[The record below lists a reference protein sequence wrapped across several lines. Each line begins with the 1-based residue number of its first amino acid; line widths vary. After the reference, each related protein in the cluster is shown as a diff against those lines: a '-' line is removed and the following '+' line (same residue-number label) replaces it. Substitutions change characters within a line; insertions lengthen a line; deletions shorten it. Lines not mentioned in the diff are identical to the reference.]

1 MRQFSI
7 AVLLFL
13 SFSTSIFAQKSNW
26 VYATMTHKTANDLRD
41 LYPWHV
47 NILMTQNN
55 MSVVHFHLDHINS
68 VESSSLNG
76 PGFILQP
83 SKEAATKSLFKNPS
97 FENKILEFTLT
108 EQDFVQSCL
117 PLVNPEKIGETIQ
130 TLENYGTR
138 FHTKPSGIQASVD
151 LKNRWES
158 MANDA
163 NRSDVQVEFF
173 THDFSQQKSIIITI
187 PGSQNPE
194 EIVVLGAHIDC
205 GDSWNPNNAPGA
217 DDNASGIATITEV
230 YRVLLERNFRPQKT
244 VQIMAFAAEEVGL
257 LGANDIA
264 GTYSAQGKNV
274 LGMLNLDMVN
284 YKGSADD
291 IFIVSDPGY
300 TTSELN
306 LFLIELLEYYHSSG
320 PYPLTYQQSECGYAC
335 SDHAA
340 WSDNGFMAAY
350 AFEAAEGEENPF
362 YHSPGD
368 TYANMGNDASHA
380 AKFARLSLE
389 FLVEIAKTTEMK
401 TSELMATQLSFV
413 VQGDHAVYAMK
424 TKATKVLSM
433 EIVDTSAKKI
443 ISLANLPTHGEIALE
458 TLPKGVYIAIFKM
471 NNGEILTKKFLK

>member
-1 MRQFSI
+1 MRHLS
-7 AVLLFL
+7 LLILLIFTL
-13 SFSTSIFAQKSNW
+13 SFQVSAQKANW

-41 LYPWHV
+41 SFPRHV
-47 NILMTQNN
+47 KILKTHNN
-55 MSVVHFHLDHINS
+55 MSIVHFNLEHINT

-76 PGFILQP
+76 PGYILQP
-83 SKEAATKSLFKNPS
+83 NEDVASKYLFKNPV
-97 FENKILEFTLT
+97 FENKILEFTIT
-108 EQDFVQSCL
+108 ENDFVQSCL
-117 PLVNPEKIGETIQ
+117 PLVDPVKIGETIVS
-130 TLENYGTR
+130 LENYGTR
-138 FHTKPSGIQASVD
+138 FHSKPTGIQASVD

-158 MANDA
+158 MADDA

-173 THDFSQQKSIIITI
+173 EHDFSPQKSIIITI
-187 PGSQNPE
+187 PGTEILE

-205 GDSWNPNNAPGA
+205 GDSWNQNNAPGA

-230 YRVLLERNFRPQKT
+230 YRVLLERNFRPKRT
-244 VQIMAFAAEEVGL
+244 VQIMAFAAEEIGL
-257 LGANDIA
+257 MGANDIA

-284 YKGSADD
+284 YKGSEDD

-320 PYPLTYQQSECGYAC
+320 AYPLTYQQSECGYAC

-389 FLVEIAKTTEMK
+389 FLVEIAKTSEMK
-401 TSELMATQLSFV
+401 TSEVQESQFDFVVHADNAIYLIKNKATQV
-413 VQGDHAVYAMK
+413 I
-424 TKATKVLSM
+424 SM
-433 EIVDTSAKKI
+433 EIVDTSARKI
-443 ISLANLPTHGEIALE
+443 ISQTNLPTQGTIAID
-458 TLPKGVYIAIFKM
+458 TLPKGVYIVVFKL

>member
-1 MRQFSI
+1 MRHFLITFVLVIGFQFQ
-7 AVLLFL
+7 LL
-13 SFSTSIFAQKSNW
+13 AQKTDW

-41 LYPWHV
+41 LHPRLV
-47 NILMTQNN
+47 DILKTENN
-55 MSVVHFHLDHINS
+55 MSVVHFHLNQINT

-76 PGFILQP
+76 PGFILH
-83 SKEAATKSLFKNPS
+83 SNKEAAVKSLFKNPA
-97 FENKILEFTLT
+97 FENKILEFSIT
-108 EQDFVQSCL
+108 ENDFIQTCL
-117 PLVNPEKIGETIQ
+117 PLVDPIKIGETIL

-151 LKNRWES
+151 MKNTWQN
-158 MANDA
+158 MAQNA

-173 THDFSQQKSIIITI
+173 SHDFSQQKSIIITI

-217 DDNASGIATITEV
+217 DDNASGVATITEV
-230 YRVLLERNFRPQKT
+230 YRVLLESNFRPKKT

-264 GTYSAQGKNV
+264 GNYSALGKNV

-284 YKGSADD
+284 YKGSSDD

-389 FLVEIAKTTEMK
+389 FLVEIAKTTEMN
-401 TSELMATQLSFV
+401 TSEVKATQFSYV

-424 TKATKVLSM
+424 TNATKILSM
-433 EIVDTSAKKI
+433 EIVDTSAIKV
-443 ISLANLPTHGEIALE
+443 ISKENLPLSGTIDLAH
-458 TLPKGVYIAIFKM
+458 LPKGVYIVVFKL